1 MACRW
6 ILILL
11 LLFGNIS
18 NLFAAEQFLTFAEA
32 MNRLASQNEHLAA
45 ERQVLGQSRQEL
57 DAAQGRRWP
66 ELGISGGYFVMENDI
81 SISLSPLP
89 PALTGLLPDSITLQ
103 QREFLTTAATVK
115 WPLYTGGRI
124 TAGIDAARAG
134 LSAGQAQL
142 DGVEASLYQALV
154 ERYFAQV
161 LASHAYQLK
170 TTTVDTLADHLRRAQ
185 QLQAQGQIARAEVLR
200 AEVSLSQARVE
211 QTSAQHQLTLAR
223 AALAALLASNTA
235 FQTTT
240 PLPDAPVLPPLE
252 ALLTQA
258 EQHNPSLRA
267 AREQRLRA
275 EAGVK
280 AARGEQLP
288 SLALFGRHKIYDRD
302 LDLAASDWVAGV
314 MLDWTL
320 FDGGIHRHKVGAA
333 QARADEVAY
342 RVRAG
347 HRDVELLVR
356 QRHNQLADALSRIS
370 GFGAMQALAEES
382 LRAQRRAFEEGLAS
396 SLDVVDAELALQK
409 VELGLLA
416 ARYDSLVA
424 ASGLLE
430 ATGQT
435 GRMNELFAIGNAP

>member
-1 MACRW
+1 MICRW
-6 ILILL
+6 MLVPLL
-11 LLFGNIS
+11 LAGSIGNPV
-18 NLFAAEQFLTFAEA
+18 AAESPLTFAEA

-45 ERQVLGQSRQEL
+45 ERQVLNQNRQEL

-81 SISLSPLP
+81 SISLPTLP
-89 PALTGLLPDSITLQ
+89 PPLTGALPDNITLQ
-103 QREFLTTAATVK
+103 QREFISTAATVK

-134 LSAGQAQL
+134 LAAGQAQL
-142 DGVEASLYQALV
+142 DGVEASLYQTLV
-154 ERYFAQV
+154 ERYFGQV

-170 TTTVDTLADHLRRAQ
+170 TTTVDTLADHLLQAQ
-185 QLQAQGQIARAEVLR
+185 RLQAQGQIARAEVLR
-200 AEVSLSQARVE
+200 AEVALSQARVE
-211 QTSAQHQLTLAR
+211 QASARHQLALTR
-223 AALAALLASNTA
+223 AALAALLASTTD

-240 PLPDAPVLPPLE
+240 PLPDTPAFPPLE
-252 ALLTQA
+252 SLLLQA
-258 EQHNPSLRA
+258 EQHNPNLRA

-288 SLALFGRHKIYDRD
+288 SLALFGRHKLYDRD
-302 LDLAASDWVAGV
+302 LDLASSDWVAGV

-356 QRHNQLADALSRIS
+356 QRHNQLADALSRINA
-370 GFGAMQALAEES
+370 FGAMQALAEES

-416 ARYDSLVA
+416 ARYDSLIA

-435 GRMNELFAIGNAP
+435 GRLNERFAIGNAP